1 MAHLGIDTRVYS
13 EPDSASS
20 FMAVMPKA
28 LNNTGSAKKGTRPL

>member
-1 MAHLGIDTRVYS
+1 MAHLGIDTLVYS

-28 LNNTGSAKKGTRPL
+28 LNTGSPKKGTRPL